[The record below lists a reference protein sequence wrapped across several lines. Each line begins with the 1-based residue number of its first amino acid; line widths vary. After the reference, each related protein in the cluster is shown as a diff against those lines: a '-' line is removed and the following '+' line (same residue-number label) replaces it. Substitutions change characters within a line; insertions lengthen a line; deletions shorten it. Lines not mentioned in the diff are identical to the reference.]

1 MTSSTALAN
10 ADRTDRRSSR
20 SSAPKIR
27 LLQITHDLAIGGL
40 QQVVVNLCRTLNRSI
55 FDIEVLCLRAPGE
68 FAPEIERLGIPVTVL
83 PQNPRHTDYF
93 SFLKVAKFLRDRKF
107 DVIHTHNT
115 QPLVDGTLGGLLV
128 GGVRTIVHTD
138 HARQFPDKRRY
149 MFAEWVLSHWVYRI
163 VGVSNET
170 SKNLVDYEKISP
182 KKIVTIRNGVVGDTF
197 QRPINKFA
205 KRAEL
210 GIPSSAPVIGLAA
223 RLTEQKGLTFL
234 LQALPAVLR
243 AQRDL
248 RLVIAGDG
256 PLRRNLEEE
265 AQRVGVGSHVH
276 FLGPRT
282 DMPDILQ
289 LFDVYVLPSIWE
301 GLPMVLL
308 EAMAAGCPIVATNV
322 GGNPDAVRDGYNGY
336 LVPARDPDALATRV
350 IGLLSDRRQR
360 EEFGRNGRTLFDREF
375 SAAIMA
381 RSYEQLYLRHA

>member
-1 MTSSTALAN
+1 
-10 ADRTDRRSSR
+10 
-20 SSAPKIR
+20 
-27 LLQITHDLAIGGL
+27 
-40 QQVVVNLCRTLNRSI
+40 
-55 FDIEVLCLRAPGE
+55 
-68 FAPEIERLGIPVTVL
+68 
-83 PQNPRHTDYF
+83 
-93 SFLKVAKFLRDRKF
+93 
-107 DVIHTHNT
+107 
-115 QPLVDGTLGGLLV
+115 
-128 GGVRTIVHTD
+128 
-138 HARQFPDKRRY
+138 